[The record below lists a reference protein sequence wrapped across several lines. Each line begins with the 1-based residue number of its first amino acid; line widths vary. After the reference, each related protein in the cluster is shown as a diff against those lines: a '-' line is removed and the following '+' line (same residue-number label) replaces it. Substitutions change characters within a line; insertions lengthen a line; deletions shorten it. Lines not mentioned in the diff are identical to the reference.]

1 MVTVMN
7 TAAPPSHGE
16 QPAGPVTV
24 GSGWLWPA
32 TFVAMFVAL
41 FYVPGHNPSSAGG
54 DNLVATIAGLY
65 VVGLSVVG
73 VRLIR
78 GIILRAG
85 GSNQPIVLL
94 GKGPDPLTSEA
105 GRPRWRLAAV
115 AAGAIAPLAVALAAW
130 QLAATADPSTYAHA
144 IASLALSV
152 NAVIAAGALIPAPG
166 FAGWALVLGIV
177 DSTGAPPD
185 QRVRRAAR
193 IARVVGAPILLAAG
207 SAAALLGDPML
218 MVLGFVLGFLTWSG
232 SQAAA
237 AQDTTARFLAA
248 HTAGEVARPIV
259 NDTAPDEQ
267 IGDLMARLRTDNA
280 VVTVEAGGGVVG
292 AIGPRQLA
300 ARGKLKRDE
309 RGTEAMVPLGSLRLL
324 GPASPAVELLPE
336 IARHGFALV
345 TGPDGLGYVEASDL
359 GRQIRIWIALG
370 DRGVGGRSGRH
381 REGRSAKGGAGG
393 TIVE

>member
-1 MVTVMN
+1 MN
-7 TAAPPSHGE
+7 TTAAPSQGE
-16 QPAGPVTV
+16 QPAGPITL

-32 TFVAMFVAL
+32 AFVAIFVAL
-41 FYVPGHNPSSAGG
+41 FYVPGHNPSSAGS

-73 VRLIR
+73 VRLLR

-85 GSNQPIVLL
+85 GSREPIVLL
-94 GKGPDPLTSEA
+94 GRGPDPLISEVI
-105 GRPRWRLAAV
+105 RPSWRLAAV
-115 AAGAIAPLAVALAAW
+115 GVGAVASVAAGLGAA
-130 QLAATADPSTYAHA
+130 QLAAAAEATTYNHA

-166 FAGWALVLGIV
+166 FAGWALLLGIV

-193 IARVVGAPILLAAG
+193 MARAVGAPILFASGL
-207 SAAALLGDPML
+207 AAALLGDPML
-218 MVLGFVLGFLTWSG
+218 MFLGVVLGFLTWSG

-237 AQDTTARFLAA
+237 AQDATARFLAA

-259 NDTAPDEQ
+259 TDAAADEL

-280 VVTVEAGGGVVG
+280 VVTVAAGGGVVG

-300 ARGKLKRDE
+300 ARGTLIRDE
-309 RGTEAMVPLGSLRLL
+309 RGADAMVPLGSLRLL
-324 GPASPAVELLPE
+324 GPAAPAVELLPE

-381 REGRSAKGGAGG
+381 REGRSAKTGAEG
-393 TIVE
+393 TVVE